1 MRGVRV
7 RVCDFFL
14 RFEEKPLPIPLSRS
28 YSHVSALSLR
38 ICPPPMLGSTFK
50 FVSLA
55 GAVGL
60 GLATLQGLSVR
71 LDNVRQATR
80 ERAAF
85 ERAVATEQARYE
97 EPDCFFSD

>member
-14 RFEEKPLPIPLSRS
+14 RLRGEATANSPRS